1 MSDNQIIISIGR
13 EYGSGGHAIAN
24 QLGERLGLKIYDK
37 NIIDDI
43 AEEKNPNIA
52 ALKEYDE
59 KPKNRLL
66 TRRVSG
72 YSNSPE
78 DILAN
83 IEFDFIREKAEAGE
97 SFIVVGRCA
106 ESVLEGFDCLVSV
119 FVTADLESRKKRI
132 AKIFNLSETEA
143 GRMIVMKDRKRRAY
157 HNSFAKGK
165 WGDSRRYDLIVRSNK
180 IGISAGTDVIMQYV
194 NGVIALKKNK

>member
-1 MSDNQIIISIGR
+1 MKDKQIIISIGR
-13 EYGSGGHAIAN
+13 EYGSGGHAVAN
-24 QLGERLGLKIYDK
+24 KLGERLGLKVYDK

-43 AEEKNPNIA
+43 AREKNPNIVS
-52 ALKEYDE
+52 LKEYDE

-72 YSNSPE
+72 HSNSPE
-78 DILAN
+78 DVLAN

-106 ESVLEGFDCLVSV
+106 ESVLEGFDSLVSV
-119 FVTADLESRKKRI
+119 FVTADIESRKKRI
-132 AKIFNLSETEA
+132 SEIFNLSETEA
-143 GRMIVMKDRKRRAY
+143 KRMIVMKDRKRRAY

-165 WGDSRRYDLIVRSNK
+165 WGDSRRYDLIVRSSK
-180 IGISAGTDVIMQYV
+180 IGIDACVDTIMLY
-194 NGVIALKKNK
+194 AESKLKFDEA